1 MTGRYLSPNIEP
13 ITPTNYS
20 LHRYALNG
28 RPYTLH
34 FYFGNPPSGEVRAY
48 SQAPN
53 HVGSVYTF
61 SSQLEVAEGS
71 SSGGCRNC
79 AEQKKNGVLS
89 TAQVPITS
97 ALLSTAKNPD
107 IPQLQS
113 LEPQGVEN
121 YLTTNLQW
129 IAVQV

>member
-1 MTGRYLSPNIEP
+1 
-13 ITPTNYS
+13 
-20 LHRYALNG
+20 
-28 RPYTLH
+28 
-34 FYFGNPPSGEVRAY
+34 
-48 SQAPN
+48 
-53 HVGSVYTF
+53 
-61 SSQLEVAEGS
+61 LEVAES

-79 AEQKKNGVLS
+79 AEQKKKGVLS

-129 IAVQV
+129 IAVQVSFFFTSFLACMYSVL